1 MLKRTPKIM
10 IGKSYQ
16 RATKVLCAGLLG
28 LMFLPGCTREGKF
41 NPVDMWNR
49 SRLKPYEP
57 IGFFDDQLSSRPLP
71 ANTVPRGGLRTDD
84 AMYRGTQGGRFVT
97 ALPAAATRGVT
108 QQELL
113 LRGQERYNIYC
124 LPCHGA
130 TGHGD
135 GMIVQRGFSPPP
147 DYRIARL
154 REAPVG
160 HFFDVITNGY
170 GTMYSYANRVEP
182 RDRWAIAAYI
192 RELQRV
198 QPQVVTDV
206 RFRPQTGRNM
216 MGGSARGNTKNGAPV
231 GGTGAI
237 SSQTT
242 IGTRDSDPTKVRD
255 NSGSSSRV
263 GQPDQP
269 GPKNPQQS
277 LPAPGPMSTPG
288 TMERTDKQQ

>member
-1 MLKRTPKIM
+1 MKKSIFNSRFSILAVALGAML
-10 IGKSYQ
+10 
-16 RATKVLCAGLLG
+16 
-28 LMFLPGCTREGKF
+28 LPGCTREGKF
-41 NPVDMWNR
+41 SPVDMWNR

-57 IGFFDDQLSSRPLP
+57 VGFFDDQLSSRPIP
-71 ANTVPRGGLRTDD
+71 ANTVSRGNLRIDD
-84 AMYRGTQGGRFVT
+84 AMYRGTQNGRFVT
-97 ALPAAATRGVT
+97 AIPAAATQGAT
-108 QQELL
+108 PQDMI

-130 TGHGD
+130 AGHGD

-154 REAPVG
+154 RQAPVG
-160 HFFDVITNGY
+160 HFFDVMTNGY
-170 GTMYSYANRVEP
+170 GTMYSYANRVTP

-198 QPQVVTDV
+198 QSKKEDLLIRDV
-206 RFRPQTGRNM
+206 RYRKDTRSGRGGISMTGRNM
-216 MGGSARGNTKNGAPV
+216 MGGSTPGNTKNGAPI
-231 GGTGAI
+231 GGTSAI
-237 SSQTT
+237 GSQTD
-242 IGTRDSDPTKVRD
+242 IGTAR

-269 GPKNPQQS
+269 GPKNPQQR

-288 TMERTDKQQ
+288 VQERTNKQP